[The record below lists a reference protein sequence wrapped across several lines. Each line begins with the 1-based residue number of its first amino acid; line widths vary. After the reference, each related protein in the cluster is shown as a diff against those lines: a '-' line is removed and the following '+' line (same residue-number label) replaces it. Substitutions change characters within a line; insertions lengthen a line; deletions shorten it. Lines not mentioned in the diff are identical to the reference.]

1 MKPSEVLRSEAAEP
15 VPAPK
20 GEPAEALLK
29 EKLLLSSKFEPNF
42 KFLAFMGATLATLD
56 RPLTAPADIG
66 GSVTASACKS
76 AASSV
81 FFWST
86 CAKAARRWGV
96 EGGSESA
103 AGLKGRGQISEAAIL
118 QPLQVD
124 RSCCQIQSENPDS
137 NMDSTVLLTCTLGNV
152 DASLRLINGGKKKTD
167 KTQTTNDTTL
177 LLLVIVIRRRKD
189 SSKDV
194 TRVIYNLGDYF
205 MTLAIR

>member
-1 MKPSEVLRSEAAEP
+1 
-15 VPAPK
+15 
-20 GEPAEALLK
+20 
-29 EKLLLSSKFEPNF
+29 
-42 KFLAFMGATLATLD
+42 MG
-56 RPLTAPADIG
+56 G
-66 GSVTASACKS
+66 G
-76 AASSV
+76 
-81 FFWST
+81 
-86 CAKAARRWGV
+86 
-96 EGGSESA
+96 GGESA

-152 DASLRLINGGKKKTD
+152 DASLRLINGGEKKTD

-194 TRVIYNLGDYF
+194 TRVVYNLGDYF